1 LKEVKDMKLKLL
13 VAVAAVVGL
22 LPSSASPQPPKAAA
36 LQLGATPWSP
46 FTDSAGKARFAI
58 DLVHRALKRAGVS
71 AETAI
76 VADGTLTPALLAKRF
91 HGSPAMWRDQD
102 RDKDLIF
109 SKPYL
114 ENRLVLLGKRGADVS
129 APSLGALFGKR
140 ISIVNGYAYGDAL
153 PASNGP
159 TFVPATT
166 VEDSLQQ
173 VLSGKADYALIDALV
188 VEYLVNT
195 YPAEVKS
202 RLAIGTI
209 PMVVKPLHFALRRD
223 VPGAQSIIDRF
234 NAELTRMIA
243 DRSYHVLL
251 HVAWITADA
260 DGDGRM
266 ELVPATD
273 RAGQAPPVHRYELV
287 TVTASSTDI
296 EPPTKLRFYLGGK
309 VYEDW
314 GSVPEQ
320 YKKIEANKTPWGS
333 QVAPLFS
340 FKW

>member
-1 LKEVKDMKLKLL
+1 VKNMKLKLL
-13 VAVAAVVGL
+13 VAAVAVIGL
-22 LPSSASPQPPKAAA
+22 LPSSASSQPPKAAA

-102 RDKDLIF
+102 R
-109 SKPYL
+109 
-114 ENRLVLLGKRGADVS
+114 

-140 ISIVNGYAYGDAL
+140 ISIVNGYSYGDAL

>member
-209 PMVVKPLHFALRRD
+209 PMVVK
-223 VPGAQSIIDRF
+223 
-234 NAELTRMIA
+234 
-243 DRSYHVLL
+243 
-251 HVAWITADA
+251 
-260 DGDGRM
+260 
-266 ELVPATD
+266 LVPATD